1 MAQLIPFPRR
11 PKKAPQVAVTADE
24 RAELRAEDRRR
35 MAENT
40 VALVFVVAFVL
51 FGLWVIDGLMT
62 YSKNVTCLQF
72 KQRNCR

>member
-11 PKKAPQVAVTADE
+11 PKKAPEVAVTADE

-35 MAENT
+35 MMENA
-40 VALVFVVAFVL
+40 VALVFVLVFVL
-51 FGLWVIDGLMT
+51 FALWVVDGLIS

>member
-11 PKKAPQVAVTADE
+11 PKKAPVEPTTADE

-35 MAENT
+35 MAENAA
-40 VALVFVVAFVL
+40 ALVFVVAFLL
-51 FGLWVIDGLMT
+51 FSLWVIDGLMN

-72 KQRNCR
+72 KHRNCR